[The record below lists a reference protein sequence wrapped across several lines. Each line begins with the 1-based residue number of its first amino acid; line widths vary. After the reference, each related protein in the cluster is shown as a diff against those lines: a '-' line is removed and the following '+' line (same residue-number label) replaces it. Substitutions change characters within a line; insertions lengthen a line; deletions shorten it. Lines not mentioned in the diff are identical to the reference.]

1 MNSVTDRVFLV
12 SKILRLKILAMLFR
26 KYEKI
31 LLKVNFIIKFLLQ
44 IKKFFEKI
52 PLFLYTFYVS
62 EVDKMNRKRISLVMV
77 LFLMTIT
84 SNVFAANK
92 LLFKEPIAP
101 GVVRYKYEV
110 TKDKNNARTNVV
122 TVDLNNPHIK
132 INTVAGGGT
141 YTNKAT
147 VSQMADRTNA
157 VALVNGDFFTMQLQ
171 GVPLG
176 ASIID
181 GDIKSSPAVLT
192 DIWSFGIDENNTAFI
207 DTTKFVGSVTAPN
220 GKSYPI
226 DGLNKTYYW
235 YQPSKEYSHESKI
248 QMYNSFW
255 SSKSRG
261 DKTAGEVLLSEDN
274 VVEQIVYRK
283 NIDMIIPEGK
293 KILQVSGGSEKFMR
307 ENVKVGDRLEIK
319 TNIEPNRNWKM
330 MIGGHALLV
339 ENGQIKKYTK
349 DVNSIGG
356 VRART
361 AVGISQDGKTIYII
375 SAEGR
380 TNRAAGLSLN
390 DLSQFMLDLG
400 AYKAMNLDGGG
411 STAMAVRNLGDLKR
425 TRVTDPEKNGSERK
439 VVNGLGVFNTTTNTG
454 VISDVK
460 FESDLN
466 TIVGEQL
473 DLKLKSAWDEF
484 LNPIDIKDRTYTLV
498 ENSNGANILNGL
510 TYLAMTPGKY
520 NLQVTTNKG
529 ESLNKEVNVA
539 DLSAYSKFNISTKNN
554 IIKRGMSLK
563 LDARGEYNG
572 RKVKISP
579 RVINY
584 SFEDLTA
591 NVDANNFNINI
602 QDYGKNPKIIA
613 KIGDKTST
621 LSLYDEN
628 TKLIKMKINDVNY
641 TINGQAKKMDAKP
654 FINNDRTLVPLRF
667 IVEAIGGEVN
677 WDGESRLVTVNSKGK
692 AIELPIESKTIKIDG
707 KDINIDQAAIIK
719 GDRTYVPIRFI
730 AENLDMQVNYINETR
745 EIEIS
750 SFEDKKVE
758 INSDMTQSLDEKNA
772 ATNNSQKGQNNKN
785 NLQNANA
792 NKNTNNSNAPKNNGS
807 VNTTNNAKENST
819 SLFN

>member
-1 MNSVTDRVFLV
+1 MN
-12 SKILRLKILAMLFR
+12 K
-26 KYEKI
+26 
-31 LLKVNFIIKFLLQ
+31 
-44 IKKFFEKI
+44 
-52 PLFLYTFYVS
+52 
-62 EVDKMNRKRISLVMV
+62 KRISLVML
-77 LFLMTIT
+77 LFLMTIST
-84 SNVFAANK
+84 NVFAANK
-92 LLFKEPIAP
+92 LLFQEPIAP
-101 GVVRYKYEV
+101 GVLRYKYEV
-110 TKDKNNARTNVV
+110 SRDKKNAQTNVV
-122 TVDLNNPHIK
+122 TVDLNNPYIK

-181 GDIKSSPAVLT
+181 GDMKSSPAVLT

-207 DTTKFVGSVTAPN
+207 DSTKFVGSVTAPN

-226 DGLNKTYYW
+226 DGLNKTFYW

-283 NIDMIIPEGK
+283 NIDMKIPEGK
-293 KILQVSGGSEKFMR
+293 KILQVSGGSERFMR
-307 ENVKVGDRLEIK
+307 ENVKVGDKLQIN
-319 TNIEPNRNWKM
+319 TNIEPNRSWKM

-339 ENGQIKKYTK
+339 ENGAIKKYTK

-361 AVGISQDGKTIYII
+361 AVGISQDGKTVYIV

-380 TNRAAGLSLN
+380 TNRSPGLSLN
-390 DLSQFMLDLG
+390 ELSQFMLDLG

-425 TRVTDPEKNGSERK
+425 TRVTNPEKNAGERK

-473 DLKLKSAWDEF
+473 NLKLKSGWDEF
-484 LNPIDIKDRTYTLV
+484 LNPIDIKDRTYTV
-498 ENSNGANILNGL
+498 TDNSNGANILNGL
-510 TYLAMTPGKY
+510 SYLSLTPGKY
-520 NLQVTTNKG
+520 NLSVITDKG
-529 ESLNKEVNVA
+529 ENINKEINVA
-539 DLSAYSKFNISTKNN
+539 DLSAYTKFNIDTKNK
-554 IIKRGMSLK
+554 IIKRGMTLSLESK
-563 LDARGEYNG
+563 GEYKG

-584 SFEDLTA
+584 SFEDMTA
-591 NVDANNFNINI
+591 SVDPNNFNINI
-602 QDYGKNPKIIA
+602 QDYGRNPKIIA
-613 KIGDKTST
+613 KLGDKTST

-641 TINGQAKKMDAKP
+641 SINGEGKKMDAKP
-654 FINNDRTLVPLRF
+654 FIKNDRTLVPLRF

-677 WDGESRLVTVNSKGK
+677 WDNDNRLVTVNSKGK
-692 AIELPIESKTIKIDG
+692 TIELPIDSKTIKIDG
-707 KDINIDQAAIIK
+707 KDVNIDQAAIIK
-719 GDRTYVPIRFI
+719 GDRTFVPIRFI
-730 AENLDMQVNYINETR
+730 AENLDMVVNYINDTR

-750 SFEDKKVE
+750 SFEDKKSE
-758 INSDMTQSLDEKNA
+758 NNADLTQVPDEKNA
-772 ATNNSQKGQNNKN
+772 ATNNSQKGQNNT
-785 NLQNANA
+785 
-792 NKNTNNSNAPKNNGS
+792 KNTNNSNNSKNANANTNKNKNANNSNAAKNAGNVS
-807 VNTTNNAKENST
+807 TTNNAKENNT

>member
-1 MNSVTDRVFLV
+1 MN
-12 SKILRLKILAMLFR
+12 K
-26 KYEKI
+26 
-31 LLKVNFIIKFLLQ
+31 
-44 IKKFFEKI
+44 
-52 PLFLYTFYVS
+52 
-62 EVDKMNRKRISLVMV
+62 KRISLVML

-110 TKDKNNARTNVV
+110 TRDKKNAQTNVV
-122 TVDLNNPHIK
+122 TVDLNNPYIK

-181 GDIKSSPAVLT
+181 GDMKSSPAVLT

-207 DTTKFVGSVTAPN
+207 DSTKFVGSVTAPN

-226 DGLNKTYYW
+226 DGLNKTFYW

-274 VVEQIVYRK
+274 LVEQIVYRK
-283 NIDMIIPEGK
+283 NIDMKIPEGK
-293 KILQVSGGSEKFMR
+293 KILQVSGGSERFMR
-307 ENVKVGDRLEIK
+307 ENVKVGDKLQIN

-339 ENGQIKKYTK
+339 ENGAIKKYTK

-361 AVGISQDGKTIYII
+361 AVGISQDGKTVYIV

-380 TNRAAGLSLN
+380 TNRSPGLSLN
-390 DLSQFMLDLG
+390 ELSQFMLDLG

-425 TRVTDPEKNGSERK
+425 TRVTNPERNAGERK

-473 DLKLKSAWDEF
+473 NLKLKSGWDEF
-484 LNPIDIKDRTYTLV
+484 LNPIDIKDRTYTV
-498 ENSNGANILNGL
+498 TDNSNGANILNGL
-510 TYLAMTPGKY
+510 SYLSLTPGKY
-520 NLQVTTNKG
+520 NLSVITDKG
-529 ESLNKEVNVA
+529 ENINKEIDVA
-539 DLSAYSKFNISTKNN
+539 DLSAYTKFNIDTKNK
-554 IIKRGMSLK
+554 IIKRGMTLSLDSK
-563 LDARGEYNG
+563 GEYKG
-572 RKVKISP
+572 RKIKISP

-584 SFEDLTA
+584 SFEDMTA
-591 NVDANNFNINI
+591 SVDPNTFNINI
-602 QDYGKNPKIIA
+602 QDYGRNPKIIA
-613 KIGDKTST
+613 KLGDKTST

-641 TINGQAKKMDAKP
+641 SINGEAKKMDAKP
-654 FINNDRTLVPLRF
+654 FIKNDRTLVPLRF

-677 WDGESRLVTVNSKGK
+677 WDNDNRLVTVNSKGK
-692 AIELPIESKTIKIDG
+692 TIELPIDSKTIKIDG
-707 KDINIDQAAIIK
+707 KDVNIDQAAIIK
-719 GDRTYVPIRFI
+719 GDRTFVPIRFI
-730 AENLDMQVNYINETR
+730 AENLDMVVNYINDTR

-750 SFEDKKVE
+750 SFEDKKIE
-758 INSDMTQSLDEKNA
+758 NNADMTQALDEKNV
-772 ATNNSQKGQNNKN
+772 ATNNSQKGQNNTKN
-785 NLQNANA
+785 TNNSQNANANA
-792 NKNTNNSNAPKNNGS
+792 NKNKNANNSNVAKNNGN
-807 VNTTNNAKENST
+807 VNTTNNAKENT
-819 SLFN
+819 TNLFN

>member
-1 MNSVTDRVFLV
+1 MN
-12 SKILRLKILAMLFR
+12 K
-26 KYEKI
+26 
-31 LLKVNFIIKFLLQ
+31 
-44 IKKFFEKI
+44 
-52 PLFLYTFYVS
+52 
-62 EVDKMNRKRISLVMV
+62 KRISLVML
-77 LFLMTIT
+77 LFLMTIST
-84 SNVFAANK
+84 NVFAANK
-92 LLFKEPIAP
+92 LLFQEPIAP

-110 TKDKNNARTNVV
+110 TRDKKNAQTNVV
-122 TVDLNNPHIK
+122 TVDLNNPYIK

-181 GDIKSSPAVLT
+181 GDMKSSPAVLT

-207 DTTKFVGSVTAPN
+207 DSTKFVGSVTAPN

-226 DGLNKTYYW
+226 DGLNKTFYW

-283 NIDMIIPEGK
+283 NIDMKIPEGK
-293 KILQVSGGSEKFMR
+293 KILQVSGGSERFMR
-307 ENVKVGDRLEIK
+307 ENVKVGDKLQIN

-339 ENGQIKKYTK
+339 ENGAIKKYTK

-361 AVGISQDGKTIYII
+361 AVGISQDGKTVYIV

-380 TNRAAGLSLN
+380 TNRSPGLSLN
-390 DLSQFMLDLG
+390 ELSQFMLDLG

-425 TRVTDPEKNGSERK
+425 TRVTNPERNAGERK

-473 DLKLKSAWDEF
+473 NLKLKSGWDEF
-484 LNPIDIKDRTYTLV
+484 LNPIDIKDRTYTV
-498 ENSNGANILNGL
+498 TDNSNGANILNGL
-510 TYLAMTPGKY
+510 SYLSLTPGKY
-520 NLQVTTNKG
+520 NLSVITEKG
-529 ESLNKEVNVA
+529 ENINKEINVA
-539 DLSAYSKFNISTKNN
+539 DLSAYTKFNIDTKNK
-554 IIKRGMSLK
+554 IIKRGMTLSL
-563 LDARGEYNG
+563 DSNGEYKG
-572 RKVKISP
+572 RKIKISP

-584 SFEDLTA
+584 SFEDMTA
-591 NVDANNFNINI
+591 SVDPNNFNINI
-602 QDYGKNPKIIA
+602 QDYGRNPKIIA
-613 KIGDKTST
+613 KLGDKTST

-641 TINGQAKKMDAKP
+641 SINGEGKKMDAKP
-654 FINNDRTLVPLRF
+654 FIKNDRTLVPLRF

-677 WDGESRLVTVNSKGK
+677 WDNDNRLVTVNSKGK
-692 AIELPIESKTIKIDG
+692 TIVLPIDSKTIKIDG
-707 KDINIDQAAIIK
+707 KDVNIDQAAIIK
-719 GDRTYVPIRFI
+719 GDRTFVPIRFI
-730 AENLDMQVNYINETR
+730 AENLDMVVNYINDTR
-745 EIEIS
+745 VIEIS

-758 INSDMTQSLDEKNA
+758 NNADVTPALEDNNS
-772 ATNNSQKGQNNKN
+772 ATNNSQKPQNNTKN
-785 NLQNANA
+785 TNNSQNANANA
-792 NKNTNNSNAPKNNGS
+792 NKNKNANNSNAAKNAGN
-807 VNTTNNAKENST
+807 VNTTNNAKENT
-819 SLFN
+819 TNLFN

>member
-1 MNSVTDRVFLV
+1 M
-12 SKILRLKILAMLFR
+12 
-26 KYEKI
+26 
-31 LLKVNFIIKFLLQ
+31 Q
-44 IKKFFEKI
+44 KFFEKI
-52 PLFLYTFYVS
+52 LLFLYTFYVS
-62 EVDKMNRKRISLVMV
+62 EVDEMNKKRISLVML
-77 LFLMTIT
+77 LFLMTIST
-84 SNVFAANK
+84 NVFAANK
-92 LLFKEPIAP
+92 LLFQEPIAP

-110 TKDKNNARTNVV
+110 SRDKKNAQTNVV
-122 TVDLNNPHIK
+122 TVDLNNPYIK

-181 GDIKSSPAVLT
+181 GDMKSSPAVLT

-207 DTTKFVGSVTAPN
+207 DSTKFVGSVTAPN

-226 DGLNKTYYW
+226 DGLNKTFYW

-283 NIDMIIPEGK
+283 NIDMKIPEGK
-293 KILQVSGGSEKFMR
+293 KILQVSGGSERFMR
-307 ENVKVGDRLEIK
+307 ENVKVGDKLQIN

-339 ENGQIKKYTK
+339 ENGAIKKYTK

-361 AVGISQDGKTIYII
+361 AVGISQDGKTVYIV

-380 TNRAAGLSLN
+380 TNRSPGLSLN
-390 DLSQFMLDLG
+390 ELSQFMLDLG

-425 TRVTDPEKNGSERK
+425 TRVTNPEKNAGERK

-473 DLKLKSAWDEF
+473 NLKLKSGWDEF
-484 LNPIDIKDRTYTLV
+484 LNPIDIKDRTYTV
-498 ENSNGANILNGL
+498 TDNSNGANILNGL
-510 TYLAMTPGKY
+510 SYLSLTPGKY
-520 NLQVTTNKG
+520 NLSVITDKG
-529 ESLNKEVNVA
+529 ENINKEINVA
-539 DLSAYSKFNISTKNN
+539 DLSAYTKFNIDTKNK
-554 IIKRGMSLK
+554 IIKRGMTLSLDSK
-563 LDARGEYNG
+563 GEYNG

-584 SFEDLTA
+584 SFEDMTA
-591 NVDANNFNINI
+591 SVDPNTFNINI
-602 QDYGKNPKIIA
+602 QDYGRNPKIIA
-613 KIGDKTST
+613 KLGDKTST

-641 TINGQAKKMDAKP
+641 SINGESKKMDAKP
-654 FINNDRTLVPLRF
+654 FIKNDRTLVPLRF

-677 WDGESRLVTVNSKGK
+677 WDNDNRLVTVNSKGK
-692 AIELPIESKTIKIDG
+692 TIELPIDSKTIKIDG
-707 KDINIDQAAIIK
+707 QDVSIDQAAIIK
-719 GDRTYVPIRFI
+719 GDRTFVPIRFI
-730 AENLDMQVNYINETR
+730 AENLDMVVNYINDTR

-750 SFEDKKVE
+750 SFEDKKIE
-758 INSDMTQSLDEKNA
+758 NNADLTQALEENNA
-772 ATNNSQKGQNNKN
+772 ATNNSQKGQNNAKN
-785 NLQNANA
+785 TNNSQNANANA
-792 NKNTNNSNAPKNNGS
+792 NKNKNANNSNVAKNNGN
-807 VNTTNNAKENST
+807 VNTTNKAKENT
-819 SLFN
+819 TNLFN

>member
-1 MNSVTDRVFLV
+1 MN
-12 SKILRLKILAMLFR
+12 K
-26 KYEKI
+26 
-31 LLKVNFIIKFLLQ
+31 
-44 IKKFFEKI
+44 
-52 PLFLYTFYVS
+52 
-62 EVDKMNRKRISLVMV
+62 KRISLVML
-77 LFLMTIT
+77 LFLMTIST
-84 SNVFAANK
+84 NVFAANK
-92 LLFKEPIAP
+92 LLFQEPIAP

-110 TKDKNNARTNVV
+110 SRDKKNAQTNVV
-122 TVDLNNPHIK
+122 TVDLNNPYIK

-181 GDIKSSPAVLT
+181 GDMKSSPAVLT

-207 DTTKFVGSVTAPN
+207 DSTKFVGSVTAPN

-226 DGLNKTYYW
+226 DGLNKTFYW

-283 NIDMIIPEGK
+283 NIDMKIPEGK
-293 KILQVSGGSEKFMR
+293 KILQVSGGSERFMR
-307 ENVKVGDRLEIK
+307 ENVKVGDKLQIN

-339 ENGQIKKYTK
+339 ENGAIKNYTK

-361 AVGISQDGKTIYII
+361 AVGISQDGKTVYIV

-380 TNRAAGLSLN
+380 TNRSPGLSLN
-390 DLSQFMLDLG
+390 ELSQFMLDLG

-425 TRVTDPEKNGSERK
+425 TRVTNPEKNAGERK

-473 DLKLKSAWDEF
+473 NLKLKSGWDEF
-484 LNPIDIKDRTYTLV
+484 LNPIDIKDRTYTV
-498 ENSNGANILNGL
+498 TDNSNGANILNGL
-510 TYLAMTPGKY
+510 SYLSLSPGKY
-520 NLQVTTNKG
+520 NLSVITDKG
-529 ESLNKEVNVA
+529 ENINKEINVA
-539 DLSAYSKFNISTKNN
+539 DLSAYTKFNIDTKNK
-554 IIKRGMSLK
+554 IIKRGMTLSL
-563 LDARGEYNG
+563 DSRGEYKG
-572 RKVKISP
+572 RKIKISP

-584 SFEDLTA
+584 SFEDMTA
-591 NVDANNFNINI
+591 SVDPNNFNINI
-602 QDYGKNPKIIA
+602 RDYGRNPKIIA
-613 KIGDKTST
+613 KLGDKTST

-641 TINGQAKKMDAKP
+641 SINGEVKKMDAKP
-654 FINNDRTLVPLRF
+654 FIKNDRTLVPLRF

-677 WDGESRLVTVNSKGK
+677 WDNDNRLVTVNSKGK
-692 AIELPIESKTIKIDG
+692 TIELPIDSKTIKIDG
-707 KDINIDQAAIIK
+707 KDVNIDQAAIIK
-719 GDRTYVPIRFI
+719 GDRTFVPIRFI
-730 AENLDMQVNYINETR
+730 AENLDMVVNYINDTR

-750 SFEDKKVE
+750 SYEDKKLE
-758 INSDMTQSLDEKNA
+758 NNADLTQALDEKNA
-772 ATNNSQKGQNNKN
+772 ATNNSKKGQNNIKN
-785 NLQNANA
+785 TNNSKNSNANA
-792 NKNTNNSNAPKNNGS
+792 NKNKNANNSNAAKNNGN
-807 VNTTNNAKENST
+807 VNRTNNAKENT
-819 SLFN
+819 TNLFN

>member
-1 MNSVTDRVFLV
+1 MN
-12 SKILRLKILAMLFR
+12 K
-26 KYEKI
+26 
-31 LLKVNFIIKFLLQ
+31 
-44 IKKFFEKI
+44 
-52 PLFLYTFYVS
+52 
-62 EVDKMNRKRISLVMV
+62 KRISLVML
-77 LFLMTIT
+77 LFLMTIST
-84 SNVFAANK
+84 NVFAANK
-92 LLFKEPIAP
+92 LLFQEPIAP

-110 TKDKNNARTNVV
+110 TRDKKNAQTNVV
-122 TVDLNNPHIK
+122 TVDLNNPYIK

-181 GDIKSSPAVLT
+181 GDMKSSPAVLT

-207 DTTKFVGSVTAPN
+207 DSTKFVGSVTAPN

-226 DGLNKTYYW
+226 DGLNKTFYW

-283 NIDMIIPEGK
+283 NIDMKIPEGK
-293 KILQVSGGSEKFMR
+293 KILQVSGGSERFMR
-307 ENVKVGDRLEIK
+307 ENVKVGDKLQIN

-339 ENGQIKKYTK
+339 ENGAIKKYTK

-361 AVGISQDGKTIYII
+361 AVGISQDGKTVYIV

-380 TNRAAGLSLN
+380 TNRSPGLSLN
-390 DLSQFMLDLG
+390 ELSQFMLDLG

-425 TRVTDPEKNGSERK
+425 TRVTNPERNAGERK

-454 VISDVK
+454 IISDVK

-473 DLKLKSAWDEF
+473 NLKLKSGWDEF
-484 LNPIDIKDRTYTLV
+484 LNPIDIKDRTYTV
-498 ENSNGANILNGL
+498 TDNSNGANILNGL
-510 TYLAMTPGKY
+510 SYLSLTPGKY
-520 NLQVTTNKG
+520 NLSVITDKG
-529 ESLNKEVNVA
+529 ENINKEINVA
-539 DLSAYSKFNISTKNN
+539 DLSAYNKFNIDTKNK
-554 IIKRGMSLK
+554 IIKRGMTLSL
-563 LDARGEYNG
+563 DSRGEYNG

-584 SFEDLTA
+584 SFEDMTA
-591 NVDANNFNINI
+591 SVDPNTFNINI
-602 QDYGKNPKIIA
+602 QDYGRNPKIIA
-613 KIGDKTST
+613 KLGDKTST

-641 TINGQAKKMDAKP
+641 SINGEGKKMDAKP
-654 FINNDRTLVPLRF
+654 FIKNDRTLVPLRF

-677 WDGESRLVTVNSKGK
+677 WDNDNRLVTVNSKGK
-692 AIELPIESKTIKIDG
+692 TIELPIDSKTIKIDG
-707 KDINIDQAAIIK
+707 EDVNIDQAAIIK
-719 GDRTYVPIRFI
+719 GDRTFVPIRFI
-730 AENLDMQVNYINETR
+730 AENLDMVVNYINDTL

-750 SFEDKKVE
+750 SFEDKKSE
-758 INSDMTQSLDEKNA
+758 NNADSTQVPDEKNA
-772 ATNNSQKGQNNKN
+772 ATNNSQKGQNNTKN
-785 NLQNANA
+785 TNNSQNANA
-792 NKNTNNSNAPKNNGS
+792 NTNKNKNANNSNAAKNAGNVS
-807 VNTTNNAKENST
+807 TTNNAKENNT

>member
-1 MNSVTDRVFLV
+1 MN
-12 SKILRLKILAMLFR
+12 K
-26 KYEKI
+26 
-31 LLKVNFIIKFLLQ
+31 
-44 IKKFFEKI
+44 
-52 PLFLYTFYVS
+52 
-62 EVDKMNRKRISLVMV
+62 KRISLVML
-77 LFLMTIT
+77 LFLMTIST
-84 SNVFAANK
+84 NVFAANK
-92 LLFKEPIAP
+92 LLFQEPIAP

-110 TKDKNNARTNVV
+110 TRDKKNAQTNVV
-122 TVDLNNPHIK
+122 TVDLNNPYIK

-181 GDIKSSPAVLT
+181 GDMKSSPAVLT

-207 DTTKFVGSVTAPN
+207 DSTKFVGSVTAPN

-226 DGLNKTYYW
+226 DGLNKTFYW

-261 DKTAGEVLLSEDN
+261 DKTAGEVLLSKDN

-283 NIDMIIPEGK
+283 NIDMKIPEGK
-293 KILQVSGGSEKFMR
+293 KILQVSGGSERFMR
-307 ENVKVGDRLEIK
+307 ENVKVGDKLQIN

-339 ENGQIKKYTK
+339 ENGAIKKYTK

-361 AVGISQDGKTIYII
+361 AVGISQDGKTVYIV

-380 TNRAAGLSLN
+380 TNRSPGLSLN
-390 DLSQFMLDLG
+390 ELSQFMLDLG

-425 TRVTDPEKNGSERK
+425 TRVTNPEKNAGERK

-454 VISDVK
+454 IISDVK

-473 DLKLKSAWDEF
+473 NLKLKSGWDEF
-484 LNPIDIKDRTYTLV
+484 LNPIDIKDRTYTV
-498 ENSNGANILNGL
+498 TDNSNGANILNGL
-510 TYLAMTPGKY
+510 SYLSLTPGKY
-520 NLQVTTNKG
+520 NLSVITDKG
-529 ESLNKEVNVA
+529 ENINKEINVA
-539 DLSAYSKFNISTKNN
+539 DLSAYNKFNIDTKNK
-554 IIKRGMSLK
+554 IIKRGMTLSLDSK
-563 LDARGEYNG
+563 GEYKG
-572 RKVKISP
+572 RKIKISP

-584 SFEDLTA
+584 SFEDMTA
-591 NVDANNFNINI
+591 SVDPNTFNINI
-602 QDYGKNPKIIA
+602 QDYGRNPKIIA
-613 KIGDKTST
+613 KLGDKTST

-641 TINGQAKKMDAKP
+641 SINGESKKMDAKP
-654 FINNDRTLVPLRF
+654 FIKNDRTLVPLRF

-677 WDGESRLVTVNSKGK
+677 WDNDNRLVTVNSKGK
-692 AIELPIESKTIKIDG
+692 TIELPIDSKTIKIDG
-707 KDINIDQAAIIK
+707 KDVNIDQAAIIK
-719 GDRTYVPIRFI
+719 GDRTFVPIRFI
-730 AENLDMQVNYINETR
+730 AENLDMVVNYINDTR

-750 SFEDKKVE
+750 SFEDKKSE
-758 INSDMTQSLDEKNA
+758 NNADLTQVLDEKNA
-772 ATNNSQKGQNNKN
+772 ATNNSQKGQNNTKN
-785 NLQNANA
+785 TNNSQNANA
-792 NKNTNNSNAPKNNGS
+792 NTNKNKNANNSNAEKNAGN
-807 VNTTNNAKENST
+807 VNTTNNAKENNT

>member
-1 MNSVTDRVFLV
+1 MN
-12 SKILRLKILAMLFR
+12 K
-26 KYEKI
+26 
-31 LLKVNFIIKFLLQ
+31 
-44 IKKFFEKI
+44 
-52 PLFLYTFYVS
+52 
-62 EVDKMNRKRISLVMV
+62 KRISLVML
-77 LFLMTIT
+77 LFLMTIST
-84 SNVFAANK
+84 NVFAANK
-92 LLFKEPIAP
+92 LLFQEPIAP

-110 TKDKNNARTNVV
+110 TRDKKNAQTNVV
-122 TVDLNNPHIK
+122 TVDLNNPYIK

-181 GDIKSSPAVLT
+181 GDMKSSPAVLT

-207 DTTKFVGSVTAPN
+207 DSTKFVGSVTAPN

-261 DKTAGEVLLSEDN
+261 DKTAGEILLSEDN

-283 NIDMIIPEGK
+283 NIDMKIPEGK
-293 KILQVSGGSEKFMR
+293 KILQVSGGSERFMR
-307 ENVKVGDRLEIK
+307 ENIKVGDKLQIN
-319 TNIEPNRNWKM
+319 TNIEPNRSWKM

-339 ENGQIKKYTK
+339 ENGAIKKYTK

-361 AVGISQDGKTIYII
+361 AVGISQDGKTVYIV

-380 TNRAAGLSLN
+380 TNRSPGLSLN
-390 DLSQFMLDLG
+390 ELSQFMLDLG

-425 TRVTDPEKNGSERK
+425 TRVTNPEKNAGERK

-454 VISDVK
+454 IISDVK
-460 FESDLN
+460 FESELN

-473 DLKLKSAWDEF
+473 NLKLKSGWDEF
-484 LNPIDIKDRTYTLV
+484 LNPIDIKDRTYTV
-498 ENSNGANILNGL
+498 TDNSNGANILNGL
-510 TYLAMTPGKY
+510 SYLSLTPGKY
-520 NLQVTTNKG
+520 NLSVITDKG
-529 ESLNKEVNVA
+529 ENINKEINVA
-539 DLSAYSKFNISTKNN
+539 DLSAYTKFNIDTKNK
-554 IIKRGMSLK
+554 IIKRGMTLI
-563 LDARGEYNG
+563 LDSKGEYKG
-572 RKVKISP
+572 REVKISP

-584 SFEDLTA
+584 SFEDMTA
-591 NVDANNFNINI
+591 SVDPNNFNINI
-602 QDYGKNPKIIA
+602 QDYGRNPKIIA
-613 KIGDKTST
+613 KLGDKTST

-641 TINGQAKKMDAKP
+641 SINGEVKKMDAKP
-654 FINNDRTLVPLRF
+654 FIKNDRTLVPLRF

-677 WDGESRLVTVNSKGK
+677 WDNDNRLVTVNSKGK
-692 AIELPIESKTIKIDG
+692 TIELPIDSKTIKIDG
-707 KDINIDQAAIIK
+707 KDVNIDQAAIIK
-719 GDRTYVPIRFI
+719 GDRTFVPIRFI
-730 AENLDMQVNYINETR
+730 AENLDMVVNYINDTR

-750 SFEDKKVE
+750 SFEDKKLKNNV
-758 INSDMTQSLDEKNA
+758 DMTQALDEKNA
-772 ATNNSQKGQNNKN
+772 ATNNSQKGQNNTKN
-785 NLQNANA
+785 TNNSQNANA
-792 NKNTNNSNAPKNNGS
+792 NTNKNKNANNSNAAKNAGNA
-807 VNTTNNAKENST
+807 NTTNNAKENNT

>member
-1 MNSVTDRVFLV
+1 MN
-12 SKILRLKILAMLFR
+12 K
-26 KYEKI
+26 
-31 LLKVNFIIKFLLQ
+31 
-44 IKKFFEKI
+44 
-52 PLFLYTFYVS
+52 
-62 EVDKMNRKRISLVMV
+62 KRISLVML

-110 TKDKNNARTNVV
+110 SRDKKNAQTNVV

-207 DTTKFVGSVTAPN
+207 DSTKFVGSVTAPN

-226 DGLNKTYYW
+226 DGLNKTFYW

-255 SSKSRG
+255 ASKSRG

-283 NIDMIIPEGK
+283 NIDMKIPEGK
-293 KILQVSGGSEKFMR
+293 KILQVSGGSERFMR
-307 ENVKVGDRLEIK
+307 ANVKVGDKLQIN

-339 ENGQIKKYTK
+339 ENGAIKKYTK

-361 AVGISQDGKTIYII
+361 AVGISQDGKTVYIV

-380 TNRAAGLSLN
+380 TNRSPGLSLN
-390 DLSQFMLDLG
+390 ELSQFMLDLG

-425 TRVTDPEKNGSERK
+425 TRVTDPERNAGERK

-473 DLKLKSAWDEF
+473 NLKLKSGWDEF
-484 LNPIDIKDRTYTLV
+484 LNPIDIKNRTYTV
-498 ENSNGANILNGL
+498 TDNSNGANILNGL
-510 TYLAMTPGKY
+510 SYLSLTPGKY
-520 NLQVTTNKG
+520 NLSVITDKG
-529 ESLNKEVNVA
+529 ENINKEINVA
-539 DLSAYSKFNISTKNN
+539 DLSAYTKFNIDTKNK
-554 IIKRGMSLK
+554 IIKRGMTLSLDSK
-563 LDARGEYNG
+563 GEYNG
-572 RKVKISP
+572 RKIKISP

-584 SFEDLTA
+584 SFEDMTA
-591 NVDANNFNINI
+591 SVDPNTFNINI
-602 QDYGKNPKIIA
+602 EDYGRNPKIIA
-613 KIGDKTST
+613 KLGNKTST

-641 TINGQAKKMDAKP
+641 SINGEGKKMDAKP
-654 FINNDRTLVPLRF
+654 FIKNDRTLVPLRF

-677 WDGESRLVTVNSKGK
+677 WDNDNRLVTVNSKGK
-692 AIELPIESKTIKIDG
+692 TIVLPIDSKTIKIDG
-707 KDINIDQAAIIK
+707 KDVNIDQAAIIK
-719 GDRTYVPIRFI
+719 GDRTFVPIRFI
-730 AENLDMQVNYINETR
+730 AENLDMVVNYINESR
-745 EIEIS
+745 IIEIS

-758 INSDMTQSLDEKNA
+758 NNADMTPALDEKTAVN
-772 ATNNSQKGQNNKN
+772 NNSQKGQNNKKNTN
-785 NLQNANA
+785 NSQNVNSNANA
-792 NKNTNNSNAPKNNGS
+792 NKNKNANANNSNAEKNKGNVS
-807 VNTTNNAKENST
+807 TTNSAKENTTN
-819 SLFN
+819 LFN

>member
-1 MNSVTDRVFLV
+1 MN
-12 SKILRLKILAMLFR
+12 K
-26 KYEKI
+26 
-31 LLKVNFIIKFLLQ
+31 
-44 IKKFFEKI
+44 
-52 PLFLYTFYVS
+52 
-62 EVDKMNRKRISLVMV
+62 KRISLVML
-77 LFLMTIT
+77 LFLMTIST
-84 SNVFAANK
+84 NVFAANK
-92 LLFKEPIAP
+92 LLFQEPIAP

-110 TKDKNNARTNVV
+110 TRDKKNAQTNVV
-122 TVDLNNPHIK
+122 TVDLNNPYIK

-181 GDIKSSPAVLT
+181 GDMKSSPAVLT

-207 DTTKFVGSVTAPN
+207 DSTKFVGSVTAPN

-226 DGLNKTYYW
+226 DGLNKTFYW

-283 NIDMIIPEGK
+283 NIDMKIPEGK
-293 KILQVSGGSEKFMR
+293 KILQVSGGSERFMR
-307 ENVKVGDRLEIK
+307 ENVKVGDKLQIN
-319 TNIEPNRNWKM
+319 TNIEPNRSWKM

-339 ENGQIKKYTK
+339 ENGAIKKYTK

-361 AVGISQDGKTIYII
+361 AVGISQDGKTVYIV

-380 TNRAAGLSLN
+380 TNRSPGLSLN
-390 DLSQFMLDLG
+390 ELSQFMLDLG

-425 TRVTDPEKNGSERK
+425 TRVTNPERNAGERK

-454 VISDVK
+454 IISDVK

-473 DLKLKSAWDEF
+473 NLKLKSGWDEF
-484 LNPIDIKDRTYTLV
+484 LNPIDIKDRTYTV
-498 ENSNGANILNGL
+498 TDNSNGVNILNGL
-510 TYLAMTPGKY
+510 SYLSLTPGKY
-520 NLQVTTNKG
+520 NLSVITDKG
-529 ESLNKEVNVA
+529 ENINKEINVA
-539 DLSAYSKFNISTKNN
+539 DLSAYNKFNIDTKNK
-554 IIKRGMSLK
+554 IIKRGMTLSLDSK
-563 LDARGEYNG
+563 GEYKG
-572 RKVKISP
+572 RKIKISP

-584 SFEDLTA
+584 SFEDMTA
-591 NVDANNFNINI
+591 SVDPNNFNINI
-602 QDYGKNPKIIA
+602 QDYGRNPKIIA
-613 KIGDKTST
+613 KLGDKTST

-641 TINGQAKKMDAKP
+641 SINGEGKKMDAKP
-654 FINNDRTLVPLRF
+654 FIKNDRTLVPLRF

-677 WDGESRLVTVNSKGK
+677 WDNDNRLVTVNSKGK
-692 AIELPIESKTIKIDG
+692 TIELPIDSKTIKIDG
-707 KDINIDQAAIIK
+707 KDVNIDQAAIIK
-719 GDRTYVPIRFI
+719 GDRTFVPIRFI
-730 AENLDMQVNYINETR
+730 AENLDMIVNYINDTR

-750 SFEDKKVE
+750 SFEDKKSE
-758 INSDMTQSLDEKNA
+758 NNADLTQALDEKNA
-772 ATNNSQKGQNNKN
+772 ATNNSQKGQNNT
-785 NLQNANA
+785 
-792 NKNTNNSNAPKNNGS
+792 KNTNNSNNSKNANANTNKNKNANNSNAEKNAGN
-807 VNTTNNAKENST
+807 VNTTNNAKENNT
-819 SLFN
+819 SLFI

>member
-1 MNSVTDRVFLV
+1 MN
-12 SKILRLKILAMLFR
+12 K
-26 KYEKI
+26 
-31 LLKVNFIIKFLLQ
+31 
-44 IKKFFEKI
+44 
-52 PLFLYTFYVS
+52 
-62 EVDKMNRKRISLVMV
+62 KRISLVML
-77 LFLMTIT
+77 LFLMTIST
-84 SNVFAANK
+84 NVFAANK
-92 LLFKEPIAP
+92 LLFQEPIAP

-110 TKDKNNARTNVV
+110 TRDKKDAQTNVV
-122 TVDLNNPHIK
+122 TVDLNNPYIK

-181 GDIKSSPAVLT
+181 GDMKSSPAVLT

-207 DTTKFVGSVTAPN
+207 DSTKFVGSVIAPN

-226 DGLNKTYYW
+226 DGLNKTFYW

-283 NIDMIIPEGK
+283 NIDMKIPEGK
-293 KILQVSGGSEKFMR
+293 KILQVSGGSERFMR
-307 ENVKVGDRLEIK
+307 ENVKVGDKLQIN

-339 ENGQIKKYTK
+339 ENGAIKKYTK

-361 AVGISQDGKTIYII
+361 AVGISQDGKTVYIV

-380 TNRAAGLSLN
+380 TNRSPGLSLN
-390 DLSQFMLDLG
+390 ELSQFMLDLG

-425 TRVTDPEKNGSERK
+425 TRVTNPERNAGERK

-473 DLKLKSAWDEF
+473 NLKLKSGWDEF
-484 LNPIDIKDRTYTLV
+484 LNPIDIKDRTYTV
-498 ENSNGANILNGL
+498 TDNSNGANILNGL
-510 TYLAMTPGKY
+510 SYLSLTPGKY
-520 NLQVTTNKG
+520 NLSVITDKG
-529 ESLNKEVNVA
+529 ENINKEINVA
-539 DLSAYSKFNISTKNN
+539 DLSAYTKFNIDTKNK
-554 IIKRGMSLK
+554 IIKRGMTLSLDSK
-563 LDARGEYNG
+563 GEYKG
-572 RKVKISP
+572 RKIKISP

-584 SFEDLTA
+584 SFEDMTA
-591 NVDANNFNINI
+591 SVDPNTFNINI
-602 QDYGKNPKIIA
+602 QDYGRNPKIIA
-613 KIGDKTST
+613 KLGDKTST

-641 TINGQAKKMDAKP
+641 SINGEGKKMDAKP
-654 FINNDRTLVPLRF
+654 FIKNDRTLVPLRF

-677 WDGESRLVTVNSKGK
+677 WDNDNRLVTVNSKGK
-692 AIELPIESKTIKIDG
+692 TIELPIDSKTIKIDG
-707 KDINIDQAAIIK
+707 KDVNIDQAAIIK
-719 GDRTYVPIRFI
+719 GDRTFVPIRFI
-730 AENLDMQVNYINETR
+730 AENLDMVVNYINDTR

-750 SFEDKKVE
+750 SFEDKKIE
-758 INSDMTQSLDEKNA
+758 NNADLTQALDEKNA
-772 ATNNSQKGQNNKN
+772 ATNNSQKGQNNTKN
-785 NLQNANA
+785 TNNSQNANA
-792 NKNTNNSNAPKNNGS
+792 NDNKNKNANNSKAAKNAGN
-807 VNTTNNAKENST
+807 VNTTNNAKENT
-819 SLFN
+819 TNLFN

>member
-1 MNSVTDRVFLV
+1 MN
-12 SKILRLKILAMLFR
+12 K
-26 KYEKI
+26 
-31 LLKVNFIIKFLLQ
+31 
-44 IKKFFEKI
+44 
-52 PLFLYTFYVS
+52 
-62 EVDKMNRKRISLVMV
+62 KRISLVML
-77 LFLMTIT
+77 LFLMTIST
-84 SNVFAANK
+84 NVFAANK
-92 LLFKEPIAP
+92 LLFQEPIAP
-101 GVVRYKYEV
+101 GVVRYKYEFSR
-110 TKDKNNARTNVV
+110 DKKNAQTNVV
-122 TVDLNNPHIK
+122 TVDLNNPYIK

-181 GDIKSSPAVLT
+181 GDMKSSPAVLT

-207 DTTKFVGSVTAPN
+207 DSTKFVGSVTAPN

-226 DGLNKTYYW
+226 DGLNKTFYW

-283 NIDMIIPEGK
+283 NIDMKIPEGK
-293 KILQVSGGSEKFMR
+293 KILQVSGGSERFMR
-307 ENVKVGDRLEIK
+307 ENVKVGDKLQIN

-339 ENGQIKKYTK
+339 ENGAIKKYTK

-361 AVGISQDGKTIYII
+361 AVGISQDGKTVYIV

-380 TNRAAGLSLN
+380 TNRSPGLSLN
-390 DLSQFMLDLG
+390 ELSQFMLDLG

-425 TRVTDPEKNGSERK
+425 TRVTNPEKNAGERK

-473 DLKLKSAWDEF
+473 NLKLKSGWDEF
-484 LNPIDIKDRTYTLV
+484 LNPIDIKDRTYTV
-498 ENSNGANILNGL
+498 TDNSNGANILNGL
-510 TYLAMTPGKY
+510 SYLSLTPGKY
-520 NLQVTTNKG
+520 NLSVITDKG
-529 ESLNKEVNVA
+529 ENINKEINVA
-539 DLSAYSKFNISTKNN
+539 DLSAYTKFNIDTKNR
-554 IIKRGMSLK
+554 IIKRGMTLSLDSK
-563 LDARGEYNG
+563 GEYNG

-584 SFEDLTA
+584 SFEDMTA
-591 NVDANNFNINI
+591 SVDPNTFNINI
-602 QDYGKNPKIIA
+602 QDYGRNPKIIA
-613 KIGDKTST
+613 KLGDKTST

-641 TINGQAKKMDAKP
+641 SINGESKKMDAKP
-654 FINNDRTLVPLRF
+654 FIKNDRTLVPLRF

-677 WDGESRLVTVNSKGK
+677 WDNDNRLVTVNSKGK
-692 AIELPIESKTIKIDG
+692 TIELPIDSKTIKIDG
-707 KDINIDQAAIIK
+707 QDVSIDQAAIIK
-719 GDRTYVPIRFI
+719 GDRTFVPIRFI
-730 AENLDMQVNYINETR
+730 AENLDMVVNYINDTR

-750 SFEDKKVE
+750 SFEDKKIE
-758 INSDMTQSLDEKNA
+758 NNADLTQALEENNA
-772 ATNNSQKGQNNKN
+772 ATNNSQKGQNNTKN
-785 NLQNANA
+785 TNNSQNANANA
-792 NKNTNNSNAPKNNGS
+792 NKNKNANNSNVAKNNGN
-807 VNTTNNAKENST
+807 VNTTNKAKENT
-819 SLFN
+819 TNLFN

>member
-1 MNSVTDRVFLV
+1 MN
-12 SKILRLKILAMLFR
+12 K
-26 KYEKI
+26 
-31 LLKVNFIIKFLLQ
+31 
-44 IKKFFEKI
+44 
-52 PLFLYTFYVS
+52 
-62 EVDKMNRKRISLVMV
+62 KRISLVML
-77 LFLMTIT
+77 LFLMTIST
-84 SNVFAANK
+84 NVFAANK
-92 LLFKEPIAP
+92 LLFQEPIAP

-110 TKDKNNARTNVV
+110 TRDKKNAQTNVV
-122 TVDLNNPHIK
+122 TVDLNNPYIK

-181 GDIKSSPAVLT
+181 GDMKSSPAVLT

-207 DTTKFVGSVTAPN
+207 DSTKFVGSVTAPN

-226 DGLNKTYYW
+226 DGLNKTFYW

-274 VVEQIVYRK
+274 LVEQIVYRK
-283 NIDMIIPEGK
+283 NIDMKIPEGK
-293 KILQVSGGSEKFMR
+293 KILQVSGGSERFMR
-307 ENVKVGDRLEIK
+307 ENVKVGDKLQIN

-339 ENGQIKKYTK
+339 ENGAIKKYTK

-361 AVGISQDGKTIYII
+361 AVGISQDGKTVYIV

-380 TNRAAGLSLN
+380 TNRSPGLSLN
-390 DLSQFMLDLG
+390 ELSQFMLDLG

-425 TRVTDPEKNGSERK
+425 TRVTNPEKNAGERK

-473 DLKLKSAWDEF
+473 NLKLKSGWDEF
-484 LNPIDIKDRTYTLV
+484 LNPIDIKDRTYTLTD
-498 ENSNGANILNGL
+498 NSNGANILNGL
-510 TYLAMTPGKY
+510 SYLSLTPGKY
-520 NLQVTTNKG
+520 NLSVITDKG
-529 ESLNKEVNVA
+529 ENINKEIDVA
-539 DLSAYSKFNISTKNN
+539 DLSAYTKFNIDTKNK
-554 IIKRGMSLK
+554 IIKRGMTLSLDSK
-563 LDARGEYNG
+563 GEYKG
-572 RKVKISP
+572 RKIKISP

-584 SFEDLTA
+584 SFEDMTA
-591 NVDANNFNINI
+591 SVDPNTFNINI
-602 QDYGKNPKIIA
+602 QDYGRNPKIIA
-613 KIGDKTST
+613 KLGDKTST

-641 TINGQAKKMDAKP
+641 SINGEAKKMDAKP
-654 FINNDRTLVPLRF
+654 FIKNDRTLVPLRF

-677 WDGESRLVTVNSKGK
+677 WDNDNRLVTVNSKGK
-692 AIELPIESKTIKIDG
+692 TIELPIDSKTIKIDG
-707 KDINIDQAAIIK
+707 KDVNIDQAAIIK
-719 GDRTYVPIRFI
+719 GDRTFVPIRFI
-730 AENLDMQVNYINETR
+730 AENLDMLVNYINDTR

-750 SFEDKKVE
+750 SYEDKKSE
-758 INSDMTQSLDEKNA
+758 NNADLTQALEENNA
-772 ATNNSQKGQNNKN
+772 ATNNSQKGQNNTKN
-785 NLQNANA
+785 TNNSQNANA
-792 NKNTNNSNAPKNNGS
+792 NDNKNKNANNSKAAKNAGN
-807 VNTTNNAKENST
+807 VNTTNNAKENT
-819 SLFN
+819 TNLFN

>member
-1 MNSVTDRVFLV
+1 MN
-12 SKILRLKILAMLFR
+12 K
-26 KYEKI
+26 
-31 LLKVNFIIKFLLQ
+31 
-44 IKKFFEKI
+44 
-52 PLFLYTFYVS
+52 
-62 EVDKMNRKRISLVMV
+62 KRISLVML
-77 LFLMTIT
+77 LFLMTIST
-84 SNVFAANK
+84 NVFAANK
-92 LLFKEPIAP
+92 LLFQEPIAP

-110 TKDKNNARTNVV
+110 TRDKKNAQTNVV
-122 TVDLNNPHIK
+122 TVDLNNPYIK

-181 GDIKSSPAVLT
+181 GDMKSSPAVLT

-207 DTTKFVGSVTAPN
+207 DSTKFVGSVTAPN
-220 GKSYPI
+220 GKSYTI
-226 DGLNKTYYW
+226 DGLNKTFYW

-283 NIDMIIPEGK
+283 NIDMKIPEGK
-293 KILQVSGGSEKFMR
+293 KILQVSGGSERFMR
-307 ENVKVGDRLEIK
+307 ENVKVGDKLQIN

-339 ENGQIKKYTK
+339 ENGAIKKYTK

-361 AVGISQDGKTIYII
+361 AVGISQDGKTVYIV

-380 TNRAAGLSLN
+380 TNRSPGLSLN
-390 DLSQFMLDLG
+390 ELSKFMLDLG

-425 TRVTDPEKNGSERK
+425 TRVTNPERNAGERK

-473 DLKLKSAWDEF
+473 NLKLKSGWDEF
-484 LNPIDIKDRTYTLV
+484 LNPIDIKDRTYTV
-498 ENSNGANILNGL
+498 TDNSNGANILNGL
-510 TYLAMTPGKY
+510 SYLSLTPGKY
-520 NLQVTTNKG
+520 NLSVITDKG
-529 ESLNKEVNVA
+529 ENINKEIDVA
-539 DLSAYSKFNISTKNN
+539 DLSAYTKFNIDTKNK
-554 IIKRGMSLK
+554 IIKRGMTLSL
-563 LDARGEYNG
+563 DTRGEYKG
-572 RKVKISP
+572 RKIKISP

-584 SFEDLTA
+584 SFEDMTA
-591 NVDANNFNINI
+591 SVDPNTFNINI
-602 QDYGKNPKIIA
+602 QDYGRNPKIIA
-613 KIGDKTST
+613 KLGDKTST
-621 LSLYDEN
+621 ISLYDEN

-641 TINGQAKKMDAKP
+641 SINGEAKKMDAKP
-654 FINNDRTLVPLRF
+654 FIKNDRTLVPLRF

-677 WDGESRLVTVNSKGK
+677 WDNDNRLVTVNSKGK
-692 AIELPIESKTIKIDG
+692 NIELPIDSKTIKIDG
-707 KDINIDQAAIIK
+707 KDVNIDQAAIIK
-719 GDRTYVPIRFI
+719 GDRTFVPIRFI
-730 AENLDMQVNYINETR
+730 AENLDMVVNYINDTR

-750 SFEDKKVE
+750 SFEDKKSD
-758 INSDMTQSLDEKNA
+758 NNADMTQALDEKNA
-772 ATNNSQKGQNNKN
+772 ATNNSQKGQNNTKN
-785 NLQNANA
+785 TNNSQNANA
-792 NKNTNNSNAPKNNGS
+792 NVNKNKNANNSNAAKNNGN
-807 VNTTNNAKENST
+807 VNTTNNAKENT
-819 SLFN
+819 TNLFN

>member
-1 MNSVTDRVFLV
+1 MN
-12 SKILRLKILAMLFR
+12 K
-26 KYEKI
+26 
-31 LLKVNFIIKFLLQ
+31 
-44 IKKFFEKI
+44 
-52 PLFLYTFYVS
+52 
-62 EVDKMNRKRISLVMV
+62 KRISLIMTV
-77 LFLMTIT
+77 FLMTIT
-84 SNVFAANK
+84 INVFAANK
-92 LLFKEPIAP
+92 LLFNEPIAP

-110 TKDKNNARTNVV
+110 TGDKKNAMVNVV

-207 DTTKFVGSVTAPN
+207 DSTKFIGSVTAPN

-261 DKTAGEVLLSEDN
+261 DSTAGEVLLSGDN

-283 NIDMIIPEGK
+283 NIDMKIPEGK
-293 KILQVSGGSEKFMR
+293 KILQISGASEKFVR
-307 ENVKVGDRLEIK
+307 DNIKLGDKLEIK
-319 TNIEPNRNWKM
+319 NNIEPNRNWKM

-339 ENGQIKKYTK
+339 ENGAIKKYTK
-349 DVNSIGG
+349 DVTSIGG

-361 AVGISQDGKTIYII
+361 AVGISQDGKTVYIV

-380 TNRAAGLSLN
+380 TKRSSGMSLN

-400 AYKAMNLDGGG
+400 AFKAMNLDGGG
-411 STAMAVRNLGDLKR
+411 STAMAVRNLGDLNR
-425 TRVTDPEKNGSERK
+425 TRVTNPEKNAGERK
-439 VVNGLGVFNTTTNTG
+439 VVNGLGVFNTTTNTNI
-454 VISDVK
+454 ISDVK
-460 FESDLN
+460 FESDLD
-466 TIVGEQL
+466 TIVGETL
-473 DLKLKSAWDEF
+473 NLKLKSAWDEF
-484 LNPIDIKDRTYTLV
+484 LNPIDIKDRTYTIAD
-498 ENSNGANILNGL
+498 NSNGANILNGL
-510 TYLAMTPGKY
+510 SYLSMNPGKF
-520 NLQVTTNKG
+520 NLIVTTNKG
-529 ESLNKEVNVA
+529 EKINKEINVA
-539 DLSAYSKFNISTKNN
+539 DKSAYTKFNINAKNK
-554 IIKRGMSLK
+554 IIKRGMNLS
-563 LDARGEYNG
+563 LDANGEYNG
-572 RKVKISP
+572 RKVKVSP

-584 SFEDLTA
+584 SFEDMKA
-591 NVDANNFNINI
+591 SVDPNNFNINI
-602 QDYGKNPKIIA
+602 LDYGRNPKIIA
-613 KIGDKTST
+613 KLGDKTST

-628 TKLIKMKINDVNY
+628 TKLIKMKVNDVNY
-641 TINGQAKKMDAKP
+641 SINGEAKKMDAKP
-654 FINNDRTLVPLRF
+654 FIKNDRTLVPLRF

-677 WDGESRLVTVNSKGK
+677 WDNDNRIVIVNSKGK
-692 AIELPIESKTIKIDG
+692 NFELKIDSKTIKINGEDV
-707 KDINIDQAAIIK
+707 NIDQAAIIK

-730 AENLDMQVNYINETR
+730 AENWDMVVNYINETR

-750 SFEDKKVE
+750 SFEDK
-758 INSDMTQSLDEKNA
+758 NSLNSEMTKDVNSNNA
-772 ATNNSQKGQNNKN
+772 VNNSQNKENNSKN
-785 NLQNANA
+785 NLNTK
-792 NKNTNNSNAPKNNGS
+792 NKNTNKNNS
-807 VNTTNNAKENST
+807 ANTKNDKLNNESDKNSKNTVN
-819 SLFN
+819 LFN

>member
-1 MNSVTDRVFLV
+1 MN
-12 SKILRLKILAMLFR
+12 K
-26 KYEKI
+26 
-31 LLKVNFIIKFLLQ
+31 
-44 IKKFFEKI
+44 
-52 PLFLYTFYVS
+52 
-62 EVDKMNRKRISLVMV
+62 KRISLVV
-77 LFLMTIT
+77 LLFLMTIST
-84 SNVFAANK
+84 NVFAANK
-92 LLFKEPIAP
+92 LLFQEPIAP

-110 TKDKNNARTNVV
+110 TRDKKNAQTNVV
-122 TVDLNNPHIK
+122 TVDLNNPYIK

-181 GDIKSSPAVLT
+181 GDMKSSPAVLT

-207 DTTKFVGSVTAPN
+207 DSTKFVGSVTAPN

-226 DGLNKTYYW
+226 DGLNKTFYW

-283 NIDMIIPEGK
+283 NIDMKIPEGK
-293 KILQVSGGSEKFMR
+293 KILQVSGGSERFMR
-307 ENVKVGDRLEIK
+307 ENVKVGDKLQIN

-339 ENGQIKKYTK
+339 ENGAIKKYTK
-349 DVNSIGG
+349 DVNSIGE

-361 AVGISQDGKTIYII
+361 AVGISQDGKTVYIV

-380 TNRAAGLSLN
+380 TNRSLGLSLN
-390 DLSQFMLDLG
+390 ELSQFMLDLG

-425 TRVTDPEKNGSERK
+425 TRVTNPEKNAGERK

-473 DLKLKSAWDEF
+473 NLKLKSGWDEF
-484 LNPIDIKDRTYTLV
+484 LNPIDIKDRTYTV
-498 ENSNGANILNGL
+498 TDNSNGANILNGL
-510 TYLAMTPGKY
+510 SYLSLTPGKY
-520 NLQVTTNKG
+520 NLSLITDKG
-529 ESLNKEVNVA
+529 ENINKEINVA
-539 DLSAYSKFNISTKNN
+539 DLSAYTKFNIDTKNKV
-554 IIKRGMSLK
+554 IKRGMTLSL
-563 LDARGEYNG
+563 DTRGEYNG

-584 SFEDLTA
+584 SFEDMTA
-591 NVDANNFNINI
+591 SVDPNTFNINI
-602 QDYGKNPKIIA
+602 QDYGRSPKIIA
-613 KIGDKTST
+613 KLGDKTST

-641 TINGQAKKMDAKP
+641 SINGEVKKMDAKP
-654 FINNDRTLVPLRF
+654 FIKNDRTLVPLRF

-677 WDGESRLVTVNSKGK
+677 WDNDNRLVTVNSKGK
-692 AIELPIESKTIKIDG
+692 TIELPIDSKTIKIDG
-707 KDINIDQAAIIK
+707 QDVSIDQAAIIK
-719 GDRTYVPIRFI
+719 GDRTFVPIRFI
-730 AENLDMQVNYINETR
+730 AENLDMVVNYINDTR
-745 EIEIS
+745 VIEIS
-750 SFEDKKVE
+750 SFEDKKEESNADV
-758 INSDMTQSLDEKNA
+758 TQALGEKNA
-772 ATNNSQKGQNNKN
+772 ATNNSQKGQNNTKN
-785 NLQNANA
+785 TNNSPNANANA
-792 NKNTNNSNAPKNNGS
+792 NKNNNANNSNAAKESGNAKATNKAKE
-807 VNTTNNAKENST
+807 NTTN
-819 SLFN
+819 LFN

>member
-1 MNSVTDRVFLV
+1 MN
-12 SKILRLKILAMLFR
+12 K
-26 KYEKI
+26 
-31 LLKVNFIIKFLLQ
+31 
-44 IKKFFEKI
+44 
-52 PLFLYTFYVS
+52 
-62 EVDKMNRKRISLVMV
+62 KRISLVML
-77 LFLMTIT
+77 LFLMTIST
-84 SNVFAANK
+84 NVFASNK
-92 LLFKEPIAP
+92 LLFQEPIAP

-110 TKDKNNARTNVV
+110 TRDKKNAQTNVV
-122 TVDLNNPHIK
+122 TVDLNNPYIK

-181 GDIKSSPAVLT
+181 GDMKSSPAVLT

-207 DTTKFVGSVTAPN
+207 DSTKFVGSVTAPN

-226 DGLNKTYYW
+226 DGLNKTFYW

-274 VVEQIVYRK
+274 LVEQIVYRK
-283 NIDMIIPEGK
+283 NIDMKIPEGK
-293 KILQVSGGSEKFMR
+293 KILQVSGGSERFMR
-307 ENVKVGDRLEIK
+307 ENVKVGDKLQIN

-339 ENGQIKKYTK
+339 ENGAIKKYTK

-361 AVGISQDGKTIYII
+361 AVGISQDGKTVYIV

-380 TNRAAGLSLN
+380 TNRSPGLSLN
-390 DLSQFMLDLG
+390 ELSQFMLDLG

-425 TRVTDPEKNGSERK
+425 TRVTNPEKNAGERK

-473 DLKLKSAWDEF
+473 NLKLKSGWDEF
-484 LNPIDIKDRTYTLV
+484 LNPIDIKDRTYTV
-498 ENSNGANILNGL
+498 TDNSNGANILNGL
-510 TYLAMTPGKY
+510 SYLSLTPGKY
-520 NLQVTTNKG
+520 NLSVITDKG
-529 ESLNKEVNVA
+529 ENINKEIDVA
-539 DLSAYSKFNISTKNN
+539 DLSAYTKFNIDTKNK
-554 IIKRGMSLK
+554 IIKRGMTLSLDSK
-563 LDARGEYNG
+563 GEYKG
-572 RKVKISP
+572 RKIKISP

-584 SFEDLTA
+584 SFEDMTA
-591 NVDANNFNINI
+591 SVDPNTFNINI
-602 QDYGKNPKIIA
+602 QDYGRNPKIIA
-613 KIGDKTST
+613 KLGDKTST

-641 TINGQAKKMDAKP
+641 SINGEAKKMDAKP
-654 FINNDRTLVPLRF
+654 FIKNDRTLVPLRF

-677 WDGESRLVTVNSKGK
+677 WDNDNRLVTVNSKGK
-692 AIELPIESKTIKIDG
+692 TIELPIDSKTIKIDG
-707 KDINIDQAAIIK
+707 KDVNIDQAAIIK
-719 GDRTYVPIRFI
+719 GDRTFVPIRFI
-730 AENLDMQVNYINETR
+730 AENLDMVVNYINDTR

-750 SFEDKKVE
+750 SFEDKKSE
-758 INSDMTQSLDEKNA
+758 NNADLTQALDEKNA
-772 ATNNSQKGQNNKN
+772 ATNNSEKGQNNTN
-785 NLQNANA
+785 NTNNSQNANA
-792 NKNTNNSNAPKNNGS
+792 NDNKNKNANNSKAAKNNGN
-807 VNTTNNAKENST
+807 VNTTNNAKENT
-819 SLFN
+819 TNLFN

>member
-1 MNSVTDRVFLV
+1 MN
-12 SKILRLKILAMLFR
+12 K
-26 KYEKI
+26 
-31 LLKVNFIIKFLLQ
+31 
-44 IKKFFEKI
+44 
-52 PLFLYTFYVS
+52 
-62 EVDKMNRKRISLVMV
+62 KRISLVML
-77 LFLMTIT
+77 LFLMTIST
-84 SNVFAANK
+84 NVFAANK
-92 LLFKEPIAP
+92 LLFQEPIAP

-110 TKDKNNARTNVV
+110 SRDKKNAQTNVV
-122 TVDLNNPHIK
+122 TVDLNNPYIK

-181 GDIKSSPAVLT
+181 GDMKSSPAVLT

-207 DTTKFVGSVTAPN
+207 DSTKFVGSVTAPN

-226 DGLNKTYYW
+226 DGLNKTFYW

-283 NIDMIIPEGK
+283 NIDMKIPEGK
-293 KILQVSGGSEKFMR
+293 KILQVSGGSERFMR
-307 ENVKVGDRLEIK
+307 ENVKVGDKLQIN
-319 TNIEPNRNWKM
+319 TNIEPNRSWKM

-339 ENGQIKKYTK
+339 ENGAIKKYTK

-361 AVGISQDGKTIYII
+361 AVGISQDGKTVYIV

-380 TNRAAGLSLN
+380 TNRSPGLSLN
-390 DLSQFMLDLG
+390 ELSQFMLDLG

-425 TRVTDPEKNGSERK
+425 TRVTNPERNAGERK

-454 VISDVK
+454 IISDVK

-473 DLKLKSAWDEF
+473 NLKLKSGWDEF
-484 LNPIDIKDRTYTLV
+484 LNPIDIKDRTYTV
-498 ENSNGANILNGL
+498 TDNSNGANILNGL
-510 TYLAMTPGKY
+510 SYLSLTPGKY
-520 NLQVTTNKG
+520 TLSVITDKG
-529 ESLNKEVNVA
+529 ENINKEINVA
-539 DLSAYSKFNISTKNN
+539 DLSAYTKFNIDTKNK
-554 IIKRGMSLK
+554 IIKRGMTLSLDSK
-563 LDARGEYNG
+563 GEYKG

-584 SFEDLTA
+584 SFEDMTA
-591 NVDANNFNINI
+591 SVDPNTFNINI
-602 QDYGKNPKIIA
+602 QDYGRNPKIIA
-613 KIGDKTST
+613 KLGDKTST

-628 TKLIKMKINDVNY
+628 TKIIKMKINDVNY
-641 TINGQAKKMDAKP
+641 SINGEGKKMDAKP
-654 FINNDRTLVPLRF
+654 FIKNDRTLVPLRF

-677 WDGESRLVTVNSKGK
+677 WDNDNRLVTVNSKGK
-692 AIELPIESKTIKIDG
+692 TIELPIDSKTIKIDG
-707 KDINIDQAAIIK
+707 KDVNIDQAAIIK
-719 GDRTYVPIRFI
+719 GDRTFVPIRFI
-730 AENLDMQVNYINETR
+730 AENLDMVVNYINDTR

-750 SFEDKKVE
+750 SFEDKKSE
-758 INSDMTQSLDEKNA
+758 NNADLTQVLDEKKA
-772 ATNNSQKGQNNKN
+772 ATNNSQKGQNNTKN
-785 NLQNANA
+785 TNNSQNANA
-792 NKNTNNSNAPKNNGS
+792 NTNKNKNANNSNAEKNAGN
-807 VNTTNNAKENST
+807 VNTTNNAKENNT

>member
-1 MNSVTDRVFLV
+1 MN
-12 SKILRLKILAMLFR
+12 K
-26 KYEKI
+26 
-31 LLKVNFIIKFLLQ
+31 
-44 IKKFFEKI
+44 
-52 PLFLYTFYVS
+52 
-62 EVDKMNRKRISLVMV
+62 KRISLVML
-77 LFLMTIT
+77 LFLMTIST
-84 SNVFAANK
+84 NVFAANK
-92 LLFKEPIAP
+92 LLFQEPIAP

-110 TKDKNNARTNVV
+110 TRDKKNAQTNVV
-122 TVDLNNPHIK
+122 TVDLNNPYIK

-181 GDIKSSPAVLT
+181 GDMKSSPAVLT

-207 DTTKFVGSVTAPN
+207 DSTKFVGSVTASN

-226 DGLNKTYYW
+226 DGLNKTFYW

-283 NIDMIIPEGK
+283 NIDMKIPEGK
-293 KILQVSGGSEKFMR
+293 KILQVSGGSERFMR
-307 ENVKVGDRLEIK
+307 ENVKVGDKLQIN

-339 ENGQIKKYTK
+339 ENGAIKKYTK

-361 AVGISQDGKTIYII
+361 AVGISQDGKTVYIV

-380 TNRAAGLSLN
+380 TNRSPGLSLN
-390 DLSQFMLDLG
+390 ELSQFMLDLG

-425 TRVTDPEKNGSERK
+425 TRVTNPEKNSGERK

-473 DLKLKSAWDEF
+473 NLKLKSGWDEF
-484 LNPIDIKDRTYTLV
+484 LNPIDIKDRTYTV
-498 ENSNGANILNGL
+498 TDNSNGANILNGL
-510 TYLAMTPGKY
+510 SYLSLTPGKY
-520 NLQVTTNKG
+520 NLSVITDKG
-529 ESLNKEVNVA
+529 ENINKEIDVA
-539 DLSAYSKFNISTKNN
+539 DLSAYTKFNIDTKNK
-554 IIKRGMSLK
+554 IIKRGMTLSLDSK
-563 LDARGEYNG
+563 GEYKG
-572 RKVKISP
+572 RKIKISP

-584 SFEDLTA
+584 SFEDMTA
-591 NVDANNFNINI
+591 SLDPNTFNINI
-602 QDYGKNPKIIA
+602 QDYGRNPKIIA
-613 KIGDKTST
+613 KLGDKTST

-641 TINGQAKKMDAKP
+641 SINGEGKKMDAKP
-654 FINNDRTLVPLRF
+654 FIKNDRTLVPLRF

-677 WDGESRLVTVNSKGK
+677 WDNDNRLVTVNSKGK
-692 AIELPIESKTIKIDG
+692 TIELPIDSRTIKIDG
-707 KDINIDQAAIIK
+707 KDVNIDQAAIIK
-719 GDRTYVPIRFI
+719 GDRTFVPIRFI
-730 AENLDMQVNYINETR
+730 AENLDMVVNYINDTR

-750 SFEDKKVE
+750 SFEDKKLENNV
-758 INSDMTQSLDEKNA
+758 DMTQVLDEKNA
-772 ATNNSQKGQNNKN
+772 ATNNSQKGQNNTKN
-785 NLQNANA
+785 TNNSQNANA
-792 NKNTNNSNAPKNNGS
+792 NTNKNKNANNSNAAKNAGN
-807 VNTTNNAKENST
+807 VNTTNNAKENNT